1 MNFLSL
7 FAGGVG
13 IVVDGVD
20 GLLEQLRER
29 GVIG

>member
-1 MNFLSL
+1 MRREINR
-7 FAGGVG
+7 AGGVG

-29 GVIG
+29 GVIK